1 MMDFRALRH
10 FVALAEELHCGRA
23 AKKLG
28 MTQPPLSQSIK
39 RLEQQLGVQLVER
52 SSRSVS
58 LTLPGATFAVE
69 ARRLLQQLEFV
80 ERLVKQTAAGEVARL
95 TVGLVVPALYR
106 ILPRTLAILRAR
118 VPGIEVRLEELPS
131 EEQIR
136 RLRYGRLD
144 LAMTSP
150 APLDLRGLAV
160 RPVERCGAVAA
171 IPVDWPFANR
181 TELRLAE
188 LKDYPFVLT
197 PFERSPAT
205 RTAFFN
211 ACFNAGFTPKIV
223 QEATQTNTRLNFV
236 SAGIGATIVT
246 ETARYTQYHGVRFLN
261 IVDKLDDA
269 LKWELSI
276 VWDPRGVTRPLR
288 NLIECFGKAS
298 GDLEALPAKIL
309 PER

>member
-10 FVALAEELHCGRA
+10 FVALAEELHFGRA
-23 AKKLG
+23 AQKLG

-58 LTLPGATFAVE
+58 LTLSGATFAVE

-80 ERLVKQTAAGEVARL
+80 ERLVKQTAAGEVATL
-95 TVGLVVPALYR
+95 TVGLIAPALYR
-106 ILPRTLAILRAR
+106 ILPRTLDLLRAR
-118 VPGIEVRLEELPS
+118 MPRLEVRLEELPS

-150 APLDLRGLAV
+150 TPMDLRGLAV
-160 RPVERCGAVAA
+160 RPVERGGSVVA
-171 IPVDWPFANR
+171 IPAAWPFANR
-181 TELRLAE
+181 TEVHLAE

-197 PFERSPAT
+197 PFERSPAS
-205 RTAFFN
+205 RSAFFN
-211 ACFNAGFTPKIV
+211 ACFNAGFTPKVV

-236 SAGIGATIVT
+236 SAGFGAALVA
-246 ETARYTQYHGVRFLN
+246 ETARYTQYHGVRFLS
-261 IVDKLDDA
+261 ILDLRDET

-276 VWDPRGVTRPLR
+276 VWEPRSVSRALR
-288 NLIECFGKAS
+288 TLIECFGKAS
-298 GDLEALPAKIL
+298 GDLEALPARIL